1 MEGKSSTENHVK
13 PKKND
18 SHQIHQKCFR
28 NCFFVFFCES
38 KLDVSPECDMNEV
51 PLMHAVQSPD
61 AINREM
67 NIQDPPCAVHENNL
81 KLFIFY
87 LRELLAPNLQ
97 F

>member
-1 MEGKSSTENHVK
+1 M
-13 PKKND
+13 
-18 SHQIHQKCFR
+18 
-28 NCFFVFFCES
+28 
-38 KLDVSPECDMNEV
+38 SPECDMNEV

>member
-1 MEGKSSTENHVK
+1 MWYEWSA
-13 PKKND
+13 
-18 SHQIHQKCFR
+18 
-28 NCFFVFFCES
+28 
-38 KLDVSPECDMNEV
+38 
-51 PLMHAVQSPD
+51 AVQSPD
-61 AINREM
+61 AFNREM